1 MKFFIE
7 FIEFIETYWE
17 QLLTNLLLIYG
28 GMFYSYIMYR
38 RKLRDLQKENDR
50 LRNENYLLIHRLEQ
64 KEKE

>member
-1 MKFFIE
+1 MKF

-28 GMFYSYIMYR
+28 GMFYSYIGYR
-38 RKLRDLQKENDR
+38 RKLRDMQEENDR
-50 LRNENYLLIHRLEQ
+50 LRNENYLLIQRLEQ

>member
-1 MKFFIE
+1 MKF

-28 GMFYSYIMYR
+28 GMFYSYILYR